1 MTSERKAIQQ
11 IAIICLI
18 VGAILL
24 PFCGRAF
31 HMDDPLFI
39 WTGKHLLHN
48 PLDFYGFKVNWYGK
62 LQPMSEVMKN
72 PPLFS
77 YYLAL
82 AGGLAGWSEWV
93 LHLACLLP
101 ALAVAV
107 GTWLL
112 AREID
117 AEPLLAALAGLLTPV
132 FLLSATTV
140 MCDVMLLAFWV
151 WGVYFWLRGCK
162 RDDPRLLAAAAL
174 LVSAAALTK
183 YFGICLIPLLGL
195 YSLLERGRRH
205 TLFYLLIPVAIM
217 AGYQFWT
224 GELYGTGLLSDA
236 VGYSTKTRNLT
247 PDGAAAALVTGL
259 SYCGGGLLPFLLC
272 IPAVWGRRH
281 LPVLAVLPIF
291 ALILI
296 VLPEHINEYRPGI
309 AAGRWLQSVQLL
321 LFVTAGLGVLYL
333 AVAETLQRRDNGALL
348 LAAWI
353 FGTFLFAGFLNWTVS
368 GRNILPMAPAV
379 GILLARR
386 LALPDGVG
394 VFRRGVLPVTAVA
407 LSLLVSLAVV
417 SADASLAN
425 AARWAASDITAR
437 YGNKSANVYFQG
449 HWGFQYYME
458 QYGALAVDFDRA
470 NLAELDIMV
479 VPTFGTNILMPTSDG
494 FIQVDSVVSPQPF
507 GLSTMSAKSGA
518 SFYASQMAALP
529 FAFGPAQPV
538 RYDLFLFSPVIAG
551 SMSR

>member
-1 MTSERKAIQQ
+1 MTSKRKAIQQ

-18 VGAILL
+18 IGAVLL
-24 PFCGRAF
+24 PFCGKSF

-39 WTGKHLLHN
+39 WTGKHLLLN
-48 PLDFYGFKVNWYGK
+48 PLDFYGFTVNWYGK

-82 AGGLAGWSEWV
+82 TGGLAGWSERS

-107 GTWLL
+107 GTWLV
-112 AREID
+112 AREFD

-140 MCDVMLLAFWV
+140 MCDVMMLAFWV
-151 WGVYFWLRGCK
+151 WGIYLWLQGCK
-162 RDDPRLLAAAAL
+162 RDDPRLLIAAAL

-183 YFGICLIPLLGL
+183 YFGVCLIPLLAL
-195 YSLLERGRRH
+195 YSLSERGRRH
-205 TLFYLLIPVAIM
+205 TLFYLLIPVVIM

-224 GELYGTGLLSDA
+224 GQLYGNGLLFDA
-236 VGYSTKTRNLT
+236 AGYSTKTRKLT
-247 PDGAAAALVTGL
+247 PGGAVAALVTGL

-272 IPAVWGRRH
+272 IPGVWGRRH
-281 LPVLAVLPIF
+281 LPILAVLPIF

-296 VLPEHINEYRPGI
+296 VLPEHINEYHPGV

-333 AVAETLQRRDNGALL
+333 AVAETVQRRDDRTLF

-353 FGTFLFAGFLNWTVS
+353 LGTFLFAGFLNWTVS

-386 LALPDGVG
+386 LAISDMRGMVRVG
-394 VFRRGVLPVTAVA
+394 MIPGAAVVV
-407 LSLLVSLAVV
+407 SLLVSLAVV
-417 SADASLAN
+417 SADVSLAN
-425 AARWAASDITAR
+425 AARWAASDITTR
-437 YGNKSANVYFQG
+437 YGKKRATVYFQG

-470 NLAELDIMV
+470 NFAELDIMV

-494 FIQVDSVVSPQPF
+494 FIQVDSVVSPGPS
-507 GLSTMSAKSGA
+507 GLSTMNAKSGA

-538 RYDLFLFSPVIAG
+538 RYDLFLFSPVITG
-551 SMSR
+551 TMSR